1 MIYYYIVYLHVFSCY
16 STIDTL
22 ISFLLHSLVLSCSLV
37 LLLLFPFLLSGLQAT
52 TSQLVII
59 SPLISV
65 YLFSVF
71 VCVFPIIIV
80 FNFIE
85 SEGNF
90 LVREDYWQTPFLSL
104 KP

>member
-1 MIYYYIVYLHVFSCY
+1 MIYYYIVYLHVLIRY

-37 LLLLFPFLLSGLQAT
+37 LLLFPFLLSGLQAT

-80 FNFIE
+80 FNSIE

-90 LVREDYWQTPFLSL
+90 LVREDYWQAPFLSL